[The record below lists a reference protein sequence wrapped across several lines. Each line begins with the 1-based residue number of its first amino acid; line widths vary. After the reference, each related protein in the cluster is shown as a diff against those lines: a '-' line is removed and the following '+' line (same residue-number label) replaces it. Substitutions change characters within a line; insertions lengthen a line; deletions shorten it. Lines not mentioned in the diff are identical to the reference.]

1 MNSCS
6 TSIITP
12 PSDSRIYIEMNFI
25 KTDVYLIAR
34 NRSFGAITNYAKE
47 PSRWKGCINALLQ
60 CIGCSVVLKNC
71 SYFKIEKTQ

>member
-12 PSDSRIYIEMNFI
+12 PSDSKIYTEMNFI

-34 NRSFGAITNYAKE
+34 NRSFGAITNYAEE
-47 PSRWKGCINALLQ
+47 PS
-60 CIGCSVVLKNC
+60 
-71 SYFKIEKTQ
+71 